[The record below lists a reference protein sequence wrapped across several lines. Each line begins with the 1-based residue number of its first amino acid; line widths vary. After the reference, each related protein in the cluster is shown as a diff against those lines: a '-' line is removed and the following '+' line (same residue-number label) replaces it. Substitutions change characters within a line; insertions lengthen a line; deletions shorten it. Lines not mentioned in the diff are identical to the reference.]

1 MSKETF
7 YAVLFIVFFLLA
19 LGVVGEMDY
28 QDEVAVAGGRK

>member
-1 MSKETF
+1 MSKETL

-28 QDEVAVAGGRK
+28 QDELTAAGGRK